1 MNIQRGQQERL
12 EMQGERVAES
22 VASCME
28 RVAESVVSCMERV
41 AESVASCMEATGR
54 MSFKQGILLS

>member
-28 RVAESVVSCMERV
+28 RVAESV
-41 AESVASCMEATGR
+41 ASCMEATGR